1 MSKNAL
7 TTKLKYHLNYL
18 QDDIV
23 KKIMEET
30 GNAVGLAEG
39 AMKRMTM
46 VSDGG
51 GLVNPNLNVP
61 RPTLVSC
68 VKQLTS

>member
-1 MSKNAL
+1 
-7 TTKLKYHLNYL
+7 
-18 QDDIV
+18 
-23 KKIMEET
+23 MEED

-46 VSDGG
+46 VTDGS

-61 RPTLVSC
+61 RPTLASC
-68 VKQLTS
+68 GFRKLSADAKIDSIY

>member
-1 MSKNAL
+1 
-7 TTKLKYHLNYL
+7 
-18 QDDIV
+18 
-23 KKIMEET
+23 MEET

-68 VKQLTS
+68 VKQLTN